1 MLQKIN
7 PKKVIHQILL
17 ANFGLEKYAYII
29 NHVNQV
35 NVAENREFQ
44 KKFNGFY
51 RVRRNEAWQEQFYGF
66 FEIAKVQKPS
76 FDEIIEEL
84 YHRTGRVEASF
95 SSKML
100 ANIDDGKPIW
110 DSFVLDA
117 LGFQNPAPSI
127 TKREQLKRKIEIYHK
142 IDKWYREYLK
152 TENAQE
158 CIAKFN
164 ELLPEYKWISNV
176 KKIDCFLWN
185 MR

>member
-51 RVRRNEAWQEQFYGF
+51 RVRRDEVWQGQFYEF

-84 YHRTGRVEASF
+84 YHRTGRIEASF

-100 ANIDDGKPIW
+100 ANIDNSKPIW

-117 LGFQNPAPSI
+117 LGFKNPPPSMP
-127 TKREQLKRKIEIYHK
+127 KLEQLKRKIEIYHK
-142 IDKWYREYLK
+142 IDSWYMDYLK

-158 CIAKFN
+158 CIANFN
-164 ELLPEYKWISNV
+164 EILPEYTCVSDV

>member
-7 PKKVIHQILL
+7 PNEVIHQILL

-51 RVRRNEAWQEQFYGF
+51 RVRRDEVWQGQFYEF

-84 YHRTGRVEASF
+84 YHRTGRIEASF
-95 SSKML
+95 PARCSQIL
-100 ANIDDGKPIW
+100 ITVNRYGI
-110 DSFVLDA
+110 A
-117 LGFQNPAPSI
+117 L
-127 TKREQLKRKIEIYHK
+127 
-142 IDKWYREYLK
+142 YL
-152 TENAQE
+152 T
-158 CIAKFN
+158 
-164 ELLPEYKWISNV
+164 
-176 KKIDCFLWN
+176 
-185 MR
+185 R